1 MDIIKKMVQ
10 KREDML
16 HAKVPTIAFFGDSV
30 THGAFELFQKNEK
43 ELGNV
48 FDEESAYPSRVKR
61 LLSTFFPGV
70 PINMICAGVAGD
82 SATGALKRLER
93 DVLSY
98 SPNLTVVCF
107 GLNDSCFGEGN
118 LGNYLD
124 ALKGI
129 FEALILKRSEVI
141 FMTPNMMSTYV
152 SDRVDPPGLK
162 ENAKIAM
169 TAQNNGVLELFL
181 EAAKALCEEYGVA
194 VCDCYSEWKLLYE
207 QGVDITE
214 LLANRINHPSRDMH
228 GLFAG
233 MLVHT
238 MFEK

>member
-10 KREDML
+10 KRGDIL

-48 FDEESAYPSRVKR
+48 FDEESAYPFCVKQI
-61 LLSTFFPGV
+61 LSTFFPGV
-70 PINMICAGVAGD
+70 PINLIRAGVAGD
-82 SATGALKRLER
+82 SASGALKRLER

-98 SPNLTVVCF
+98 SPDLTVVCF
-107 GLNDSCFGEGN
+107 GLNDSCSGKEN
-118 LGNYLD
+118 LENYLD
-124 ALKGI
+124 ALKEI
-129 FEALILKRSEVI
+129 FKALTQKGCEVI

-152 SDRVDPPGLK
+152 SDRVDPPRLK
-162 ENAKIAM
+162 ANAEIAK
-169 TAQNNGVLELFL
+169 TAQNGGVLDLFL
-181 EAAKALCEEYGVA
+181 EEAKALCAEYGVA
-194 VCDCYSEWKLLYE
+194 VCDCYSKWKLLYE
-207 QGVDITE
+207 NGVDVTE
-214 LLANRINHPSRDMH
+214 LLANRINHPTRDMH
-228 GLFAG
+228 WLFAG